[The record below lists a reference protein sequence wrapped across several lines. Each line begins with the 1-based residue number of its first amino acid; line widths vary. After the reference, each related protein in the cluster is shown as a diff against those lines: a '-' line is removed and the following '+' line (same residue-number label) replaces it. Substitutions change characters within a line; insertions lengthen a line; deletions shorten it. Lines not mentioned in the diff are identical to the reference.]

1 MPLTAPRYIQQ
12 RADSDLN
19 NFVTLG
25 VKTGTTLF
33 VGGIVCTDSTGYAVP
48 GQTATGLKAWGIL
61 GRTPLSVPIQGSVTN
76 SGASGAIS
84 VDVLQGAFYLD
95 NSGTDPVSIT
105 NIGALVYMS
114 DDHTVCATNGSS
126 TRSVLG
132 EMLGLD
138 PVTGFVLVQI
148 GQALE

>member
-1 MPLTAPRYIQQ
+1 MALSAPRYIQQ

-19 NFVTLG
+19 NFITLG
-25 VKTGTTLF
+25 VKTSTTLY
-33 VGGIVCTDSTGYAVP
+33 VGGIVCTDSSGYAVP
-48 GQTATGLKAWGIL
+48 GATATGLKAWGIL
-61 GRTPLSVPIQGSVTN
+61 GRTPLSSPIQGSVTN
-76 SGASGAIS
+76 SGSSGAIN
-84 VDVLQGAFYLD
+84 VDVFQGAFYLD
-95 NSGTDPVSIT
+95 NSGSDPVSIT
-105 NIGALVYMS
+105 NIGTLVYMS

-148 GQALE
+148 GQAVE